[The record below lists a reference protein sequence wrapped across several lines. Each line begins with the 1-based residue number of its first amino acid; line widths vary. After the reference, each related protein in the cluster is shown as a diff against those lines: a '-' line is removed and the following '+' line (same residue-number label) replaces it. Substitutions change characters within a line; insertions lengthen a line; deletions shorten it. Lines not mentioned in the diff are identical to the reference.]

1 MKTGLVLLTIIAAVL
16 MFSTAGY
23 AQENTTDNATGNAT
37 GNATDNAVAVLK
49 DAQNNT
55 VGFAT
60 FNEDDFGLVRVQVLV
75 TNLTSGLHGI
85 HIHENAN
92 CTAPSFTSAGGHYN
106 PLDREHGLD
115 NPKGPHAG
123 DLPNLIVGEDGTGY
137 MDVTTDLVTL
147 SPGPTTLFPAN
158 GTSLIIHADPD
169 DQMTNPAG
177 NSGDRVVCGVIEKR

>member
-16 MFSTAGY
+16 LFSTAGS
-23 AQENTTDNATGNAT
+23 AQENATDNAT
-37 GNATDNAVAVLK
+37 DSAVAVLK

-75 TNLTSGLHGI
+75 TNLTPGLHGI

-106 PLDREHGLD
+106 PLGKEHGLA
-115 NPKGPHAG
+115 NPRGPHAG
-123 DLPNLIVGEDGTGY
+123 DMPNLVVGYDGTGQ
-137 MDVTTDLVTL
+137 MDVVTNLVTL
-147 SPGPTTLFPAN
+147 SAGPTTLFTDN
-158 GTSLIIHADPD
+158 GTALVIHAGSD

-177 NSGDRVVCGVIEKR
+177 TSGDRVACGVIEKR